1 MDKTCPTLPLAV
13 GNFRHLQT
21 EDNRQAKL
29 PGIQGEVNELKPGKA
44 ASSLPLSLKA
54 MGLEATGVQVW
65 KLCTPLSLQKL
76 GVIDATDGAWESSSA
91 VIPYPGERGGQRQDQ
106 TTNLAC

>member
-21 EDNRQAKL
+21 EDNRQTEL
-29 PGIQGEVNELKPGKA
+29 PGLQGEVNELKPGKA
-44 ASSLPLSLKA
+44 ASSLPLSLKVMA
-54 MGLEATGVQVW
+54 LETTGVQVW
-65 KLCTPLSLQKL
+65 QLCTPPSLQRL
-76 GVIDATDGAWESSSA
+76 GVIDATDGAWESSNA
-91 VIPYPGERGGQRQDQ
+91 VMPYPGEWGGQRQDQ